1 LAAAALDDA
10 GEEDVIVLDAAPA
23 PMHVSE
29 PMIPAPRPDKP
40 LQATAAKTA
49 AAPPHNDKEKNALEK
64 AVADARAELEA
75 AKRQAVADKA
85 EIAAMRG
92 AHAEAIAALTASR
105 ADVSRLSEELSSTKA
120 QLGVLQTAVQA
131 ALRQTADTVSSLA
144 AAAGAKF
151 RQ

>member
-1 LAAAALDDA
+1 MAAAALDDA
-10 GEEDVIVLDAAPA
+10 GEEDVVVLDAAPA

-40 LQATAAKTA
+40 LQATAA
-49 AAPPHNDKEKNALEK
+49 PPHNDKEKTALEK

-85 EIAAMRG
+85 EIEAMRG